1 MMKKK
6 IESIVFIGAG
16 NVANHL
22 AFELSKHISIKG
34 ILSKSHLSS
43 KVLADQL
50 QTNFI
55 SKIEDI
61 PTCDLVLICTNDS
74 VIDSI
79 EKELPLHLNVAYT
92 SGSVE
97 LNRETKRENFG
108 VFYPLQTFSK
118 GRKINLST
126 IPFLIEATNPAFQES
141 LFDLAEIISNSVSFV
156 SSSERKHLHVSA
168 VFINNFTNHLAE
180 IAQTHTL
187 QQNLKWEYL
196 LPLIQET
203 ASKIIEIGPQ
213 NAQTGP
219 AKRNDQLIIN
229 EHLSMLEGYPKEIY
243 KLLSESILNS
253 YSKQKK

>member
-1 MMKKK
+1 MKKK

-22 AFELSKHISIKG
+22 AIELSKHILIKG
-34 ILSKSHLSS
+34 ILSKNHASS
-43 KVLADQL
+43 KILADRL

-61 PTCDLVLICTNDS
+61 PECDLILICTNDS
-74 VIDSI
+74 AINSI
-79 EKELPLHLNVAYT
+79 EKELPLHFNVAYT

-118 GRKINLST
+118 SRKIDLSI
-126 IPFLIEATNPAFQES
+126 IPFLIEATNDPFQEN
-141 LFDLAEIISNSVSFV
+141 LFELAQIISNSVSIV
-156 SSSERKHLHVSA
+156 SSDERKHLHISA
-168 VFINNFTNHLAE
+168 IFINNFTNHLAE
-180 IAQTHTL
+180 IAQEYTL

-203 ASKIIEIGPQ
+203 AAKIIAIGPK

-229 EHLSMLEGYPKEIY
+229 EHLSMLEGFPKDIY
-243 KLLSESILNS
+243 KLLSESITNT
-253 YSKQKK
+253 YSK

>member
-22 AFELSKHISIKG
+22 AIELSKHISIKG
-34 ILSKSHLSS
+34 ILSKNHLSS
-43 KVLADQL
+43 KLLADQI

-55 SKIEDI
+55 AKIQDI
-61 PTCDLVLICTNDS
+61 PTCDLILICTNDS
-74 VIDSI
+74 AINSI
-79 EKELPLHLNVAYT
+79 EKELPLHFNVAYT

-97 LNRETKRENFG
+97 LKRNTNRENYG

-118 GRKINLST
+118 DRKIDLKT
-126 IPFLIEATNPAFQES
+126 IPFLIEATNTTFQED
-141 LFDLAEIISNSVSFV
+141 LFKLAQIISNSVSYV

-180 IAQTHTL
+180 IAQDYTL

-203 ASKIIEIGPQ
+203 ASKIIEIGPKK
-213 NAQTGP
+213 AQTGP

-229 EHLSMLEGYPKEIY
+229 EHLLMLDGFPREIY

-253 YSKQKK
+253 YSK

>member
-1 MMKKK
+1 MKKK

-22 AFELSKHISIKG
+22 AIELSKHVSIKG
-34 ILSKSHLSS
+34 ILSKNHHSS
-43 KVLADQL
+43 KILADQL
-50 QTNFI
+50 KTNFI

-61 PTCDLVLICTNDS
+61 PSCDLVLICTNDS
-74 VIDSI
+74 AICSI
-79 EKELPLHLNVAYT
+79 EEELPLHFTVAYT

-97 LNRETKRENFG
+97 LNTKTKRDNFG

-118 GRKINLST
+118 TRKIDLSVV
-126 IPFLIEATNPAFQES
+126 PFLIEATNSSFQES
-141 LFDLAEIISNSVSFV
+141 LVALALTISNSVSLV
-156 SSSERKHLHVSA
+156 SSAERKHLHISA

-180 IAQTHTL
+180 IAKDYTL

-203 ASKIIEIGPQ
+203 TSKLIDIGPE

-229 EHLSMLEGYPKEIY
+229 EHLSMLHGYPKEIY
-243 KLLSESILNS
+243 KLLSKSILNT
-253 YSKQKK
+253 YSKL